1 MPKLKATF
9 QAEEQEVDR
18 VWIRRV
24 REEMLTTEVEVI
36 AELGKT
42 DITSERLIQLK
53 VGDTIMLGNDVTDP
67 LTVKVQGMPKVKG
80 FPGVS
85 RGLKAIQVT
94 EIIEREG

>member
-1 MPKLKATF
+1 
-9 QAEEQEVDR
+9 
-18 VWIRRV
+18 
-24 REEMLTTEVEVI
+24 VEVI
-36 AELGKT
+36 AQLGKT
-42 DITSERLIQLK
+42 DITSERLLQLK

>member
-1 MPKLKATF
+1 
-9 QAEEQEVDR
+9 
-18 VWIRRV
+18 
-24 REEMLTTEVEVI
+24 VEVV

-42 DITSERLIQLK
+42 GITSERLLQLK
-53 VGDTIMLGNDVTDP
+53 VGDTIMLGNDITDP

-94 EIIEREG
+94 EVIEPENL